1 MAKIDKKKLSE
12 EELSRYHRRRAR
24 QGLGAAVI
32 LLTVVGLATVVY
44 GGVKGVIKLFD
55 NSEEKTS
62 YETLLAPLVMLDPLP
77 FDDMAAAN
85 KDLLKEA
92 AIWACTYNNDTST
105 YERDE
110 TVAMILPAIDVDRA
124 AAKLYGPDFTV
135 ERATFSDSG
144 MDFIYNEEKQGFIIP
159 ITGQVGV
166 YTPKVFKIKGISEKT
181 VTVGYISPYAGM
193 MDGTGVKVSD
203 EPVKY
208 VDYVF
213 ARKDGVYYLTAVKD
227 SEMKPKTSA
236 SSSASSSSEA
246 VLNSDPEAALAQQQ
260 AQQDAAV
267 NENNK

>member
-1 MAKIDKKKLSE
+1 MAKIDKKKMSE
-12 EELSRYHRRRAR
+12 EELSRYRRRRSR
-24 QGLGAAVI
+24 QGIGAAVI
-32 LLTVVGLATVVY
+32 LLTVVGFCTVIY
-44 GGVKGVIKLFD
+44 GGVKGVVKMFD
-55 NSEEKTS
+55 NSEEKAS

-85 KDLLKEA
+85 KNVLMEA
-92 AIWACTYNNDTST
+92 AVWSCIYNQDTT
-105 YERDE
+105 GYERDE
-110 TVAMILPAIDVDRA
+110 TGSMILPAIDVERA
-124 AAKLYGPDFTV
+124 AAKLYGTDFTV

-159 ITGQVGV
+159 ITGQVGI
-166 YTPKVFKIKGISEKT
+166 YSPKVAKIKGITEKV

-193 MDGTGVKVSD
+193 MDGSGQQVSS

-213 ARKDGVYYLTAVKD
+213 ARDKGDYHLIAIRE
-227 SEMKPKTSA
+227 SEMKPETP
-236 SSSASSSSEA
+236 SSSGSSEPA
-246 VLNSDPEAALAQQQ
+246 SAPLQEDPESVLAQQQ